1 MLSDTTSQRSPWFPG
16 SGMTK
21 EFSAHCFV
29 FYGCERVRKVDL
41 SVNPEL
47 DLFWFWLM
55 KNV

>member
-29 FYGCERVRKVDL
+29 VYVCERVRKGDL
-41 SVNPEL
+41 TVSPEL
-47 DLFWFWLM
+47 DIFGFG
-55 KNV
+55 